1 VPLILLS
8 ASFLTI
14 RKNIYARHLEFALD
28 RLVLPAAPLAWLF
41 VAAGSRGLNQWLAEM
56 VNRANPVE
64 EQLQE

>member
-8 ASFLTI
+8 ASFLFT
-14 RKNIYARHLEFALD
+14 RWNPYTRHLEFALD
-28 RLVLPAAPLAWLF
+28 RLVHLAVPLAWLF